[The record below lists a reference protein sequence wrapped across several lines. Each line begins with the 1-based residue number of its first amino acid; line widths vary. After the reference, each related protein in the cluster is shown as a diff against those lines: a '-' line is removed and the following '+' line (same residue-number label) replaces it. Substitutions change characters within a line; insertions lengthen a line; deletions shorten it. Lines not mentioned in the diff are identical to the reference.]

1 MKLDHAINN
10 PDGTGSF
17 GKDSMLIVEEAEK
30 DTNQRSRSM
39 TTRHR
44 SLR

>member
-17 GKDSMLIVEEAEK
+17 GKDSMLIVEGGGK
-30 DTNQRSRSM
+30 G
-39 TTRHR
+39 H
-44 SLR
+44 